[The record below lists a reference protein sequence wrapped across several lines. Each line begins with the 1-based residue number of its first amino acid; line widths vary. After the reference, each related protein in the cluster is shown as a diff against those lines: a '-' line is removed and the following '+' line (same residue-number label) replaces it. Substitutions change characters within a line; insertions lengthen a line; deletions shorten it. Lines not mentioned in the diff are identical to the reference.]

1 MARKLAEVT
10 NSEATADDLTAQVAT
25 LRADVTA
32 LTELLGDYTKSKGA
46 ELSETAKEKF
56 TSVRDESKAR
66 AAAAAEA
73 AGQHATQLHGQAND
87 FVKNQPATAMGVAA
101 GIGFLIGFMSGRK

>member
-10 NSEATADDLTAQVAT
+10 SSDTTTEDLSAQVAT
-25 LRADVTA
+25 LRQDMSA
-32 LTELLGDYTKSKGA
+32 LTELLGEFGKAKSA
-46 ELSETAKEKF
+46 ELAASTQEKF
-56 TSVRDESKAR
+56 EALRDDTQAR
-66 AAAAAEA
+66 AASAAEA
-73 AGQHATQLHGQAND
+73 ASDQAAQLQSQANH